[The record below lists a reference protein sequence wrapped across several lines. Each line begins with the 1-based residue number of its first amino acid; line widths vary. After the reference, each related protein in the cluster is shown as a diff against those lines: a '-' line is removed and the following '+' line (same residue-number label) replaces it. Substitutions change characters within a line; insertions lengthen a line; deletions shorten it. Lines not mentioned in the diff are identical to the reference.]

1 MCRYRSVACSGFRLT
16 GRITEESAD
25 ILDPIAVTSEDLW
38 RHLKT
43 KIHIRRLLK
52 SEGMSAVR
60 SKDPIK
66 ISGFRESFRDLN
78 FVKATNAHLEH
89 PKGKYHTC
97 SDSLW
102 DLDPLGVTLGQG
114 QVDTLVRIFNSVSVL
129 VPTSMSASDP
139 KFRNKS
145 DSDGQVRWTLI
156 LYLLKKLKITICL
169 WQH

>member
-1 MCRYRSVACSGFRLT
+1 MCRYPSVACSGFRST
-16 GRITEESAD
+16 GRITDKSGD
-25 ILDPIAVTSEDLW
+25 VLYPIAGTSEDLW

-66 ISGFRESFRDLN
+66 IAGFRESFRDLN
-78 FVKATNAHLEH
+78 FVKVTNAHLEH

-114 QVDTLVRIFNSVSVL
+114 QVDTLVRIFNFISVL
-129 VPTSMSASDP
+129 VPCPRRTQNLETRPTRTA
-139 KFRNKS
+139 RVR
-145 DSDGQVRWTLI
+145 VRWTLI